1 MSLAHVARPSP
12 NFDERGRPIE
22 LLILHYTGMQSG
34 DIAIQRLCDPE
45 PRAGVYAFAWEN
57 PDDPDAKLGR
67 ASAHYVVEEDGRV
80 VDMVDESKR
89 AWHAGAGQWRGEAE
103 LNARSI
109 GIEIVNGGHDFGLP
123 DYPEA
128 QIAALV
134 ELVRDIAKRNALK
147 PHQIIGHSDVA
158 PARKADPGEKFPWRR
173 MAEAGLALWSLQS
186 FTGQFSVEGRDVAA
200 LQRDL
205 AAIGY
210 GIEANG
216 VLDPHT
222 ALVLKAFQRRF
233 RPSRIDG
240 VADSETLG
248 LVSDI
253 LRQTRALIARPAS
266 VG

>member
-1 MSLAHVARPSP
+1 MTLARIARPSP
-12 NFDERGRPIE
+12 NFDERGRAID
-22 LLILHYTGMQSG
+22 LLILHYTGMQTG
-34 DIAIQRLCDPE
+34 EIAIQRLRDPD

-57 PDDPDAKLGR
+57 PEDLDAKLGR
-67 ASAHYVVEEDGRV
+67 ASAHYVLEEDGRV
-80 VDMVDESKR
+80 VDMVDEAKR
-89 AWHAGAGQWRGEAE
+89 AWHAGAGLWRGEAD
-103 LNARSI
+103 LNSRSI

-128 QIAALV
+128 QIAALI

-173 MAEAGLALWSLQS
+173 LAEAGVALWSLQS
-186 FTGQFSVEGRDVAA
+186 FSGQSSVDTRDVAA
-200 LQRDL
+200 LQRNL
-205 AAIGY
+205 AEIGY
-210 GIEANG
+210 GIEATG
-216 VLDPHT
+216 VLDPNT

-233 RPSRIDG
+233 RPARIDG

-253 LRQTRALIARPAS
+253 LRQTRVLNRHA
-266 VG
+266 